1 MENII
6 DFEKVHK
13 VFLEQE
19 SQITDMIKEAC
30 AKNGLA
36 RLDEFVR
43 EVFLELGDLVLQ
55 EVFRHIGNSVRFT
68 DESRPEC
75 SCCGQP
81 LEFKQMRKMPFRSSL
96 TGKEREIKS
105 PLMVC
110 KNCHTG
116 SLWMR
121 ELLDLD
127 RDGFMQRL
135 RELSVKAGAIE
146 TFEGASE
153 EIMADMVGVKVSGS
167 KIHTLCQDA
176 GQTAEELMYEGSLG
190 EARSLLPGE
199 KLYVEA
205 DGGMLHIDGDWH
217 EAKLAIAFP
226 QSSLADISKDRRA
239 ITHRQVVSTLSD
251 REDLGKKLI
260 KMAEGYLPK
269 TPDGAP
275 VIAGNVVVLGDGAK
289 WIFNMME
296 EHLPGA
302 TFILD
307 WYHLDEHVADV
318 GRILFPDNEATR
330 KRWCSRKK
338 NLLRKGRVD
347 EMVDS
352 LLRKSMSLKGGS
364 KEQTAVADLYK
375 YLNERRGCLKYRE
388 ARNKGLII
396 GSGAVES
403 AIGHVYQQRMK
414 RSGMRWSQDG
424 AQAMCALRAAYRSHN
439 GLHSV
444 FSRMNRKAA

>member
-1 MENII
+1 MKNII
-6 DFEKVHK
+6 DFEEVHK
-13 VFLEQE
+13 LFVQNGY
-19 SQITDMIKEAC
+19 QIVDELKTAIEE
-30 AKNGLA
+30 NRLA
-36 RLDEFVR
+36 RLDEIAR
-43 EVFLELGDLVLQ
+43 ELFLELGDIVLQ
-55 EVFRHIGNSVRFT
+55 EVFRQIGDSLRFT
-68 DESRPEC
+68 DERPPVC

-81 LEFKQMRKMPFRSSL
+81 LKFKQMRKMPVRSSL

-105 PLMVC
+105 PMMVC
-110 KNCHTG
+110 KSCHTG

-135 RELSVKAGAIE
+135 RELSVKAGAME

-153 EIMADMVGVKVSGS
+153 EIMRDMVGVEVSGS
-167 KIHTLCQDA
+167 KIHTVCQDA
-176 GQTAEELMYEGSLG
+176 GKTAEELMGEGALG
-190 EARSLLPGE
+190 EARPLLPGE

-217 EAKLAIAFP
+217 EAKLAMAFP
-226 QSSLADISKDRRA
+226 QSSLGEISKDRRA
-239 ITHRQVVSTLSD
+239 ITHRQIVSTLGD
-251 REDLGKKLI
+251 REDLGEKLL
-260 KMAEGYLPK
+260 KMVEGYLPK

-275 VIAGNVVVLGDGAK
+275 IIAGNVVVLGDGAK

-307 WYHLDEHVADV
+307 WYHLDEHIADV
-318 GRILFPDNEATR
+318 GRILFPDDEATR

-352 LLRKSMSLKGGS
+352 LLRKSMSLEAGS
-364 KEQTAVADLYK
+364 KEQEAVADLYK
-375 YLNERRGCLKYRE
+375 YLDKRRGCLKYRE

-403 AIGHVYQQRMK
+403 AIGHVFQQRMK
-414 RSGMRWSQDG
+414 RSGMRWGHDG
-424 AQAMCALRAAYRSHN
+424 AKAMCALRCAYRSHK
-439 GLHSV
+439 GLLSV
-444 FSRMNRKAA
+444 FNRMNRKAA